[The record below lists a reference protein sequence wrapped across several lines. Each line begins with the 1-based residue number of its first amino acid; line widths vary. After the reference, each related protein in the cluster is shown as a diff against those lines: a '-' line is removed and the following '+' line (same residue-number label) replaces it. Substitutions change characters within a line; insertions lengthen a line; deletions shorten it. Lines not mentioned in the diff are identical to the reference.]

1 MGSAFVRRARH
12 ALHDQRSR
20 SLALGATVGIY
31 FSRVGFV
38 SSWIFKFQPA
48 RRWAQQDRWSQEKA
62 AEDAVSVA
70 VREAARRRAV
80 GDRGRENEFRV
91 GADCPE
97 DGDLI

>member
-48 RRWAQQDRWSQEKA
+48 RRWAQQRQCVSLAGSNLEPFRTRPGDPGAQE
-62 AEDAVSVA
+62 
-70 VREAARRRAV
+70 
-80 GDRGRENEFRV
+80 
-91 GADCPE
+91 
-97 DGDLI
+97 